1 MTTASATPTA
11 ASPPRTE
18 AAAGTA
24 PSSRW
29 RNPWRHAWFLE
40 GFTWLYLL
48 WSLAPIAIA
57 VLFSFNKGK
66 SQATFQGLSMRW
78 YTGDPLQSVLHN
90 PTLHQR
96 RHPDPAAVVLH
107 HRDRV
112 PLGVAFALG
121 INRWYSR
128 TSATYNYVMIMSFVV
143 PELIFGV
150 AMFFVF
156 TTLFSSIVLAR
167 HLGRGTR
174 PGQLEHQLAGDHR
187 AGTAGHHRQG
197 STRKPRPTWAA
208 PSCRPCGGC

>member
-1 MTTASATPTA
+1 MTTASATPAA
-11 ASPPRTE
+11 ASPART
-18 AAAGTA
+18 AAAAQTA
-24 PSSRW
+24 PAPRPW
-29 RNPWRHAWFLE
+29 RNPWRHPWFLE

-48 WSLAPIAIA
+48 WSLAPIAVAI
-57 VLFSFNKGK
+57 LFSFNKGK

-90 PTLHQR
+90 PTLH
-96 RHPDPAAVVLH
+96 HAVIQTLWLSFLTTVIC
-107 HRDRV
+107 V

-156 TTLFSSIVLAR
+156 TTLFSSIVS
-167 HLGRGTR
+167 LG
-174 PGQLEHQLAGDHR
+174 
-187 AGTAGHHRQG
+187 
-197 STRKPRPTWAA
+197 TWA
-208 PSCRPCGGC
+208 